1 MTSGHHRGPER
12 PRLSLLKN
20 ERRVK
25 RRSSPACDERPL
37 PALRLID
44 CRPNLYQALRRVRRR
59 ATPREAVERALGRF
73 SAFLAA
79 KLRR

>member
-25 RRSSPACDERPL
+25 RSPSPAGDERSL
-37 PALRLID
+37 AALRLID
-44 CRPNLYQALRRVRRR
+44 CRPNLYQALLRGRRR
-59 ATPREAVERALGRF
+59 ATPREIVERALGRF
-73 SAFLAA
+73 SALLAV